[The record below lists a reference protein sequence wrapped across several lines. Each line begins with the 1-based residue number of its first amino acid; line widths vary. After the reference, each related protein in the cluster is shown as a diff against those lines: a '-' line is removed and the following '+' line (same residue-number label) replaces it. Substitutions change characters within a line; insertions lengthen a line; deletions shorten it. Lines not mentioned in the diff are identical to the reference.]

1 MGKRSRR
8 RRILIWSAIGL
19 GVIVVL
25 FGLAALVT
33 NLIVTRSAADSIVE
47 SLKDAPRAQAAIV
60 LGARVYADGTPSPM
74 LVDRLETGIKL
85 YKMGKVEKLLL
96 SGDHGQVEYDEVNVM
111 LDYVLARGVPTE
123 DVFTDHAGFDTYDT
137 MYRAIEVFQ
146 VRSALIVT
154 QEFHLA
160 RSVYTAQELGL
171 DAVGVVADIQP
182 YTDELRNRM
191 REWLA
196 RGKAII
202 QLHITHPE
210 PTYLG
215 PPLPIDGDGRMTRG

>member
-1 MGKRSRR
+1 MAKRSRR
-8 RRILIWSAIGL
+8 RRIVIWSFIGL
-19 GVIVVL
+19 GVIVVI

-33 NLIVTRSAADSIVE
+33 NLIVTQSAADYIVDN
-47 SLKDAPRAQAAIV
+47 LHDAPPAQAAIV
-60 LGARVYADGTPSPM
+60 LGARVYANGTPSPM

-85 YKMGKVEKLLL
+85 YETGKVKKLLL

-160 RSVYTAQELGL
+160 RSVYTARQLGL

-182 YTDELRNRM
+182 YTDEFRNRM

-196 RGKAII
+196 RGKAIL

-215 PPLPIDGDGRMTRG
+215 PSLPIDGDGRMTRG

>member
-8 RRILIWSAIGL
+8 RRIVIWSLIGL

-25 FGLAALVT
+25 FGVAALVT
-33 NLIVTRSAADSIVE
+33 NLIVTQSAADSIVKNLE
-47 SLKDAPRAQAAIV
+47 DAPPAQAAIV
-60 LGARVYADGTPSPM
+60 LGARVFADGTPSKM

-85 YKMGKVEKLLL
+85 YKMGKVKKLLL

-111 LDYVLARGVPTE
+111 LDYVLARGVPTQ

-146 VRSALIVT
+146 VQSAIIVT
-154 QEFHLA
+154 QKFHLA
-160 RSVYTAQELGL
+160 RSVYIAQQLGL
-171 DAVGVVADIQP
+171 NAVGVVADIQP
-182 YTDELRNRM
+182 YTNEFRNRM

-196 RGKAII
+196 RGKAIL